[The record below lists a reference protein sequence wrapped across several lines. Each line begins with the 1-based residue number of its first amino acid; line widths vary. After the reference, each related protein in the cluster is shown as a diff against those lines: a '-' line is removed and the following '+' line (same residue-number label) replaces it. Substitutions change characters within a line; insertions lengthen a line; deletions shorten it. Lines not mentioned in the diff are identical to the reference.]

1 MLLPFFI
8 KQKKMKP
15 IEKSYLIEINVGT
28 TNPGNGVNINFQ
40 DFPQLRDIY
49 LTGIQVFDL
58 STVLTSPSGK
68 TVVGA
73 LTGATVTLLDIFNQE
88 IIRSYPA
95 QDLSPFY
102 NSGIYRDFKPFKLQL
117 TKSYIT
123 ILDNTTTAANE
134 SYIVNIFYISAKDF
148 KNVR

>member
-1 MLLPFFI
+1 
-8 KQKKMKP
+8 MKP

>member
-1 MLLPFFI
+1 
-8 KQKKMKP
+8 MKP

-58 STVLTSPSGK
+58 NSVLSSPSGK

-73 LTGATVTLLDIFNQE
+73 LTGATITLLDIFNQE

-95 QDLSPFY
+95 QDLSPYY
-102 NSGIYRDFKPFKLQL
+102 NSGLYRDFKPFKLKL
-117 TKSYIT
+117 TKSYLT

-134 SYIVNIFYISAKDF
+134 SFIVNIFYISAKDF

>member
-1 MLLPFFI
+1 
-8 KQKKMKP
+8 MKP

-58 STVLTSPSGK
+58 NSVLSSPSGK

-73 LTGATVTLLDIFNQE
+73 LTGATITLLDIFNQE
-88 IIRSYPA
+88 IIRSY
-95 QDLSPFY
+95 L
-102 NSGIYRDFKPFKLQL
+102 IY
-117 TKSYIT
+117 
-123 ILDNTTTAANE
+123 IL
-134 SYIVNIFYISAKDF
+134 F
-148 KNVR
+148 

>member
-1 MLLPFFI
+1 
-8 KQKKMKP
+8 MKP

-49 LTGIQVFDL
+49 LTGRQVFDL

-102 NSGIYRDFKPFKLQL
+102 NSGIYRDFKPFRLQL